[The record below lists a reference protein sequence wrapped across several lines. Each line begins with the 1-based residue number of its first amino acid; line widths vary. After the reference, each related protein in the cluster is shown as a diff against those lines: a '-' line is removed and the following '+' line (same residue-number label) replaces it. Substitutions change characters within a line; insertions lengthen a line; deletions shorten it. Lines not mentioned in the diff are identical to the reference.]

1 MWCMNTILEY
11 YSSRGIEMNEK
22 QIQAQIIKYIQAKGG
37 YVVKVITATKA
48 GVPDIIACID
58 GKFYGIEVKDP
69 NGAATP
75 LQLANLE
82 MIRTAG
88 GVGILAR
95 SVEDVMPG

>member
-1 MWCMNTILEY
+1 M
-11 YSSRGIEMNEK
+11 SDEK
-22 QIQAQIIKYIQAKGG
+22 KVQAQIIKYLQAKGG

-58 GKFYGIEVKDP
+58 GKFYGIEVKGE
-69 NGAATP
+69 NGLASP

-82 MIRTAG
+82 MIRAAG
-88 GVGILAR
+88 GIGILAK